1 MEEERENKREQ
12 IRPGKQAV
20 ARSAEP
26 NDLEPD
32 SVLAV
37 SCSVFRFAA
46 QGQTPS
52 RYMYMHMQLA
62 ALASVAAQQANQLW
76 GIAPG
81 GLHVVLCSA
90 GSALCPLPSDA
101 PVPPATLYSGRRRCG
116 PAKRA
121 RPVAVEPVASAGR
134 WSRTNAIHAVVL

>member
-26 NDLEPD
+26 NDIELCA
-32 SVLAV
+32 LLCAV

-81 GLHVVLCSA
+81 A
-90 GSALCPLPSDA
+90 Y
-101 PVPPATLYSGRRRCG
+101 T
-116 PAKRA
+116 
-121 RPVAVEPVASAGR
+121 
-134 WSRTNAIHAVVL
+134 

>member
-26 NDLEPD
+26 KDLELCAC
-32 SVLAV
+32 SALCRAQFFVLPPKDRLHPGTCTCTCSLQRWLALQPNRPT
-37 SCSVFRFAA
+37 SC
-46 QGQTPS
+46 
-52 RYMYMHMQLA
+52 
-62 ALASVAAQQANQLW
+62 
-76 GIAPG
+76 G
-81 GLHVVLCSA
+81 GLPRGLTVVLCSA

-134 WSRTNAIHAVVL
+134 WSRTNAVVL